1 MISFKN
7 MDKKKAAI
15 VITGLIAAVGSAAV
29 MQYNTGIQQTSD
41 VVEGVVENDILTS
54 SHAYTEDGSYA
65 YTGSSI
71 KADSTGE
78 KIAYSYNITIEA
90 KDVRAVKNTISS
102 KLSEYDGYANSEYY
116 DNGAYILDYKVPSE
130 NVSEF
135 VSYID
140 TYDVVSESSSVEDK
154 TLSYIDKESR
164 IRTKREVVKQY
175 EELLE
180 KAETVDEI
188 MSVHE
193 KMDSVIEDIESYESE
208 QKAIERSV
216 QYSNVSLMIQ
226 EPEKS
231 FIAQAFEKVKSSAL
245 FLIDFALSLLSVIPP
260 IAIALFLLVKVI
272 DFAARSPKKRSKT
285 DNSIEEF
292 VEIIETPEE
301 VIAADKITA

>member
-15 VITGLIAAVGSAAV
+15 VVSGLVATVGLATA
-29 MQYNTGIQQTSD
+29 MQYNTGIKQTSG
-41 VVEGVVENDILTS
+41 VVEGAAESSILTS
-54 SHAYTEDGSYA
+54 SRTYTEDGSNV

-71 KADSTGE
+71 NADSTGE
-78 KIAYSYNITIEA
+78 KVSYSYNMTIEA
-90 KDVRAVKNTISS
+90 KDVRAAKNTISS

-116 DNGAYILDYKVPSE
+116 DNGTYVLDYNVPSE
-130 NVSEF
+130 NVEEF

-140 TYDVVSESSSVEDK
+140 TYDIVSESSSVQDR
-154 TLSYIDKESR
+154 TLSYVDIESR

-180 KAETVDEI
+180 KAETVDDV

-193 KMDSVIEDIESYESE
+193 KMDLVIEDIESYESE

-216 QYSNVSLMIQ
+216 QYSTVSIMIQ
-226 EPEKS
+226 EPEKG
-231 FIAQAFEKVKSSAL
+231 FITQAFEKVKSQAL

-272 DFAARSPKKRSKT
+272 DFAASSPKKKSIT
-285 DNSIEEF
+285 DNNVEEF

-301 VIAADKITA
+301 VVTVDKITA